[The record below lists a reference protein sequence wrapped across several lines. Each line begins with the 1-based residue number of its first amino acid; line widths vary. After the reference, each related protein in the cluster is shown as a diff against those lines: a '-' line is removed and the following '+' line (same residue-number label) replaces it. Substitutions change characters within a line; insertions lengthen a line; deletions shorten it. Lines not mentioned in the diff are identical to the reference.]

1 MEKAL
6 ASRIPVL
13 IFLRRELRRELP
25 LNHWK
30 TAFDEDHE
38 EDHKEDHEEDLRE
51 LNLRWRWTFSG
62 KVRCAPCGILK
73 CVAFPMRQPIT
84 KPSTAAKNNQAN

>member
-30 TAFDEDHE
+30 TAFDEVHDEVH
-38 EDHKEDHEEDLRE
+38 DEDLRE
-51 LNLRWRWTFSG
+51 LNLRWTWTFSG
-62 KVRCAPCGILK
+62 RFTEV
-73 CVAFPMRQPIT
+73 
-84 KPSTAAKNNQAN
+84 